1 LTDGRL
7 LLQDFMANRDLTHAK
22 GGRAMRLFVALD
34 LPWEIKEELSDL
46 SFNMIGARWVPTDNF
61 HLTLRFIGEASRLQ
75 AEEIDLALAT
85 LRGRSFAF
93 SLAGLGW
100 FEKAGRV
107 SSLWVGVER
116 NEHLAKLQSK
126 VESAL
131 YRMGLP
137 PDRRRFTP
145 HVTLARM
152 DSPVTPALAQFVQ
165 ANNLYR
171 SAAIRADNVTLFS
184 SFLGKDQPTYTPEAE
199 YALG

>member
-1 LTDGRL
+1 
-7 LLQDFMANRDLTHAK
+7 
-22 GGRAMRLFVALD
+22 MRLFVALD

-46 SFNMIGARWVPTDNF
+46 SFNLNGARWVPTDNF
-61 HLTLRFIGEASRLQ
+61 HLTLRFIGNASRLQ

-85 LRGRSFAF
+85 WRGRSFQF
-93 SLAGLGW
+93 SLSGLGW

-116 NEHLAKLQSK
+116 NADLARLQSK
-126 VESAL
+126 VETAL
-131 YRMGLP
+131 HRVGLT

-152 DSPVTPALAQFVQ
+152 DVPVTPALASFVQ

-171 SAAIRADNVTLFS
+171 SVPIRADNVTLFS

>member
-1 LTDGRL
+1 
-7 LLQDFMANRDLTHAK
+7 
-22 GGRAMRLFVALD
+22 MRLFVALD
-34 LPWEIKEELSDL
+34 LPWEVKEELSDL
-46 SFNMIGARWVPTDNF
+46 SCNLPGARWVPTENF

-85 LRGRSFAF
+85 LRGRSFGF
-93 SLAGLGW
+93 SLSGLGW

-107 SSLWVGVER
+107 NTVYAGVER
-116 NEHLAKLQSK
+116 NEDLGRLQAK
-126 VESAL
+126 VETAL
-131 YRMGLP
+131 HRVGLA

-145 HVTLARM
+145 HVTLARL
-152 DSPVTPALAQFVQ
+152 DGPVTPQLASFVS

-171 SAAIRADNVTLFS
+171 SAPIRADNVTLFS

>member
-1 LTDGRL
+1 MRIVFFTP
-7 LLQDFMANRDLTHAK
+7 AK

-46 SFNMIGARWVPTDNF
+46 SFNLIGARWVPTDNF

-93 SLAGLGW
+93 SLCGMGW

-107 SSLWVGVER
+107 SALWVGVER
-116 NEHLAKLQSK
+116 NEQLAKLQAK

-131 YRMGLP
+131 YRVGLP
-137 PDRRRFTP
+137 SDRRRFTP

-152 DSPVTPALAQFVQ
+152 DVSVTPGLTQFVQ

-171 SAAIRADNVTLFS
+171 TAPIRADNVTLFS

>member
-1 LTDGRL
+1 
-7 LLQDFMANRDLTHAK
+7 
-22 GGRAMRLFVALD
+22 MRLFVALD
-34 LPWEIKEELSDL
+34 LPWEVKEELSEL
-46 SFNMIGARWVPTDNF
+46 SCNIPGARWVPTDNF
-61 HLTLRFIGEASRLQ
+61 HLTLRFIGQASRLQ

-93 SLAGLGW
+93 SLSGLGW

-107 SSLWVGVER
+107 NSLWVGVER
-116 NEHLAKLQSK
+116 NADLARLQSK
-126 VESAL
+126 VETAL
-131 YRMGLP
+131 HRVGLA

-152 DSPVTPALAQFVQ
+152 EVPVTPTLTSFVA

-171 SAAIRADNVTLFS
+171 SAPIRADNVTLFS